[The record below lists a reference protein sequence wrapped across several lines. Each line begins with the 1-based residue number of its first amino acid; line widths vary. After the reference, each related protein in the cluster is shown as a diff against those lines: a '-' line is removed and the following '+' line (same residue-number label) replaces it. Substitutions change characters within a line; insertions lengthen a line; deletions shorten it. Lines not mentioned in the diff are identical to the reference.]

1 MRNLILATIAASA
14 ALTAAVP
21 AAAQAWR
28 VQPNV
33 HRQIQQDLNQL
44 DRRIDRAAA
53 RGTISRREAAGLQ
66 NRAVQVQRLYSRYA
80 RNGLDRREVND
91 LEMRVN
97 YLHQRLRYERR
108 DWDNRRG

>member
-1 MRNLILATIAASA
+1 MRNLILATVAAS

-28 VQPNV
+28 VQPGV

-44 DRRIDRAAA
+44 DRRINRAAQ

-66 NRAVQVQRLYSRYA
+66 NRAVEVQRLYQRYS

-91 LEMRVN
+91 LETRVN